1 MSPREMACFVSSA
14 VVRTPS
20 SFEILALWNSIVF
33 TVTLIADAISL
44 LDLPSATSCKT
55 SLCRKLSVTVEVD
68 IGRLRG
74 PVGDSNA

>member
-20 SFEILALWNSIVF
+20 SFDILALWNSIVF

-44 LDLPSATSCKT
+44 LDLPSATNCKT
-55 SLCRKLSVTVEVD
+55 SLWRRLSVTVGVGV
-68 IGRLRG
+68 GRLG
-74 PVGDSNA
+74 GSVEDSKA

>member
-20 SFEILALWNSIVF
+20 SFEILALWNSMVF

-44 LDLPSATSCKT
+44 LDLPSATSCRT
-55 SLCRKLSVTVEVD
+55 SLCR
-68 IGRLRG
+68 RLNMTTG
-74 PVGDSNA
+74 VLVGGFGT